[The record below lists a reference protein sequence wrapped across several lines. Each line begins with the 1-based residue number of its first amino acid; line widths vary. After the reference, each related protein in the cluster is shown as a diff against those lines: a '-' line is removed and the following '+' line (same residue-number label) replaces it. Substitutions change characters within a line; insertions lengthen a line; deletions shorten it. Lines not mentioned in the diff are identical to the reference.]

1 MQKLQHHFSVGF
13 IFGYCPEGS
22 YFSGYCIICQ
32 PGFFCPLGSFFNNF
46 CSVGYYCPAKSSS
59 QIPCPTG
66 TYGFKNSATSIED
79 CLLCPSGTFNNLLGQ
94 RFSSSCLNCPLGTF
108 CPSGSTIPLPCPTN
122 YYCPT
127 PASQITCPAGT
138 YTNNNYATDVSA
150 CIPCPK
156 GTFCT
161 GNGQNSIPCEAGTY
175 SNEIGMKQCE
185 ICPGGS
191 ACAYGTSIPQICPK
205 NTFASKGAA
214 ACTPCEDE
222 HFTFT
227 AGQTY
232 CVICPSSRFNL
243 NGWWCMSNYERIVF
257 VLIWVAS
264 LLSGCVSIWKLY
276 QFVKERLQIL
286 KNNEIT
292 FSIKKFIFLE
302 RVIKEQ
308 VRLINI
314 TENDTQPMIQN
325 NMENITK
332 KFAELESRLSILET
346 K

>member
-1 MQKLQHHFSVGF
+1 
-13 IFGYCPEGS
+13 
-22 YFSGYCIICQ
+22 
-32 PGFFCPLGSFFNNF
+32 
-46 CSVGYYCPAKSSS
+46 
-59 QIPCPTG
+59 
-66 TYGFKNSATSIED
+66 
-79 CLLCPSGTFNNLLGQ
+79 
-94 RFSSSCLNCPLGTF
+94 
-108 CPSGSTIPLPCPTN
+108 
-122 YYCPT
+122 
-127 PASQITCPAGT
+127 
-138 YTNNNYATDVSA
+138 
-150 CIPCPK
+150 
-156 GTFCT
+156 
-161 GNGQNSIPCEAGTY
+161 
-175 SNEIGMKQCE
+175 
-185 ICPGGS
+185 
-191 ACAYGTSIPQICPK
+191 
-205 NTFASKGAA
+205 
-214 ACTPCEDE
+214 
-222 HFTFT
+222 
-227 AGQTY
+227 
-232 CVICPSSRFNL
+232 
-243 NGWWCMSNYERIVF
+243 MSNYERIVF